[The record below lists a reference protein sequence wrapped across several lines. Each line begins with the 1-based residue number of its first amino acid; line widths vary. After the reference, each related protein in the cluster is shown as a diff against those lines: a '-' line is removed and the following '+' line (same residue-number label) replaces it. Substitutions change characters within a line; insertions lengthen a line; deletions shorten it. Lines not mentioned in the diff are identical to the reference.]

1 MNNEQKQYILR
12 KPVTILHELDYS
24 LELNLGEYMMPVDK
38 DCFKDEFVPLNV
50 AGLTRQVEE
59 LLQNYGARFFADYEI
74 DRVSHKTNIEAQEAG
89 GRMESRARKEFAEQI
104 VLLLLNQEGE
114 TKK

>member
-38 DCFKDEFVPLNV
+38 DCFKDEFVPLDV

-59 LLQNYGARFFADYEI
+59 QLRAFM
-74 DRVSHKTNIEAQEAG
+74 VSSSGTAIHD
-89 GRMESRARKEFAEQI
+89 FAEQI
-104 VLLLLNQEGE
+104 VLLLLGKQD
-114 TKK
+114 

>member
-38 DCFKDEFVPLNV
+38 DCFKDEFVPLDV
-50 AGLTRQVEE
+50 SGLTRQVEKQIHKAFIRGYE
-59 LLQNYGARFFADYEI
+59 YGLKTDGEPSEDPTFDYEKL
-74 DRVSHKTNIEAQEAG
+74 KTTI
-89 GRMESRARKEFAEQI
+89 AEQV
-104 VLLLLNQEGE
+104 VLLFLNQERE
-114 TKK
+114 TK

>member
-38 DCFKDEFVPLNV
+38 DCFKDEFVPLDV
-50 AGLTRQVEE
+50 SGLTRQVEE
-59 LLQNYGARFFADYEI
+59 SLTFLCQYAYDAGYTIGNDRTVTGKDVDLSVKATALEI
-74 DRVSHKTNIEAQEAG
+74 VG
-89 GRMESRARKEFAEQI
+89 
-104 VLLLLNQEGE
+104 LLLNQERE
-114 TKK
+114 TK